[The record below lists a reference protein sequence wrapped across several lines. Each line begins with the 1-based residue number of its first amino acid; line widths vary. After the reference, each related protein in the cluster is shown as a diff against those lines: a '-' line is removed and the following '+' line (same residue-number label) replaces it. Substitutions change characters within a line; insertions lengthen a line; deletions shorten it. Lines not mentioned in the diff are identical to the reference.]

1 MINKR
6 SSRGCVWHSIRMYV
20 LYEVIIDILISICY
34 FSESKNDNDKGSGG
48 AIGAIIGV
56 VAGVVVVG
64 IIVICVVK
72 KKRCHNKST
81 PTSDAQVRYAAP
93 PANNT
98 VAYSNRNAGG
108 ESNRGFA
115 RDPPANP
122 YQEPSAPAYGMA
134 APHADPPPAYTARP
148 DPKGYMH
155 Y

>member
-1 MINKR
+1 
-6 SSRGCVWHSIRMYV
+6 MYV
-20 LYEVIIDILISICY
+20 LYEVGILILTSICY
-34 FSESKNDNDKGSGG
+34 FSESKSDNDGGSGG
-48 AIGAIIGV
+48 AIAGAIIAV
-56 VAGVVVVG
+56 IVGVVVVG
-64 IIVICVVK
+64 IIILCVVK
-72 KKRCHNKST
+72 KKGCHNKST
-81 PTSDAQVRYAAP
+81 PTIDAQVRYAAP

-98 VAYSNRNAGG
+98 VSYSNRNTGG

-122 YQEPSAPAYGMA
+122 YQEPSAPAYGAA